1 MLPII
6 EVPES
11 ILQGMLPYRSV
22 FSRQEGF
29 DHVSR
34 YVTGLMISPNKTLQ
48 GIYDLQVWGPGGKPT
63 RRAMHAGVFEARRDD
78 DRLMALHR
86 AEVAREQGR
95 GGRQVI
101 SLDWTLAHHD
111 RGPEIFAN
119 TQAWDY
125 VEKRMARFQT
135 VVTAVVSNRQWV
147 DGLEVVVQEPSLRE
161 EELAYLQHT
170 VCESYEEMEEAQT
183 RLVELL
189 YHLLHRKQYRKRTEI
204 AVDLVQ
210 MIEEEG
216 RFPKAHYAFDNGVLT
231 VELARLIES
240 RSKHWV
246 SELEKTRL
254 IQWRGKWQQVQ
265 KVASELRSQ
274 HPEAFRPVMVHLRN
288 GEKKVHYAFTKVVRL
303 KKYGRKRLAIVHEE
317 KTLQDDPRFL
327 LTDALHW
334 ESSRVIE
341 TWSYRWGS
349 EIFHEFSKQVTG
361 LESSQVRREE
371 AVKRHFRLS
380 CVAQS
385 LLQRVSA
392 VASKSERFEFA
403 KGQITFGQRVRT
415 VAREVF
421 GCLLK
426 RAKQLFDQGKSWNQ
440 VLEALMPA

>member
-1 MLPII
+1 
-6 EVPES
+6 
-11 ILQGMLPYRSV
+11 
-22 FSRQEGF
+22 
-29 DHVSR
+29 
-34 YVTGLMISPNKTLQ
+34 
-48 GIYDLQVWGPGGKPT
+48 
-63 RRAMHAGVFEARRDD
+63 
-78 DRLMALHR
+78 
-86 AEVAREQGR
+86 
-95 GGRQVI
+95 
-101 SLDWTLAHHD
+101 
-111 RGPEIFAN
+111 
-119 TQAWDY
+119 
-125 VEKRMARFQT
+125 
-135 VVTAVVSNRQWV
+135 
-147 DGLEVVVQEPSLRE
+147 
-161 EELAYLQHT
+161 
-170 VCESYEEMEEAQT
+170 
-183 RLVELL
+183 VELL
-189 YHLLHRKQYRKRTEI
+189 YHLLHRKQYRKRTEL

-231 VELARLIES
+231 IELARLVEHS
-240 RSKHWV
+240 NKHWV

-254 IQWRGKWQQVQ
+254 IQWRGKWQQIQ

-274 HPEAFRPVMVHLRN
+274 HPETFRPVMVHLRN

-303 KKYGRKRLAIVHEE
+303 KKYGRKRLVIVHEE
-317 KTLQDDPRFL
+317 KTLQDNPRFL

-385 LLQRVSA
+385 LLQRVAA

-421 GCLLK
+421 GCLLM
-426 RAKQLFDQGKSWNQ
+426 RAKQLFDQGKSWIQ